1 MKHPTAVGC
10 FCALSGPCFEVP
22 KIRWVFPKIG
32 VPPKLSLLIGFSI
45 MNHPFWG
52 TTIFGNI
59 QMSSPGLSKEILVFF
74 KGNSILID
82 LFDDFF

>member
-1 MKHPTAVGC
+1 
-10 FCALSGPCFEVP
+10 
-22 KIRWVFPKIG
+22 
-32 VPPKLSLLIGFSI
+32 